1 MVSKVSIKGISL
13 RYARFITSL
22 VYIYIYLK
30 KLSILTKITQENVKL
45 GSSILIF
52 NLKFKLRTPLVFSF
66 SEISI
71 IGIRVRY
78 VELMMLL
85 LSTIKGTVNIR

>member
-1 MVSKVSIKGISL
+1 MASKVSIKGISL

-22 VYIYIYLK
+22 VYIYIFK
-30 KLSILTKITQENVKL
+30 ETVNITKITQENVKL

-52 NLKFKLRTPLVFSF
+52 NLKFKLRTLLVFSF

-78 VELMMLL
+78 VELMMVL
-85 LSTIKGTVNIR
+85 LSTIKGTVNIS

>member
-1 MVSKVSIKGISL
+1 M
-13 RYARFITSL
+13 
-22 VYIYIYLK
+22 YLK

-78 VELMMLL
+78 VELMMVL
-85 LSTIKGTVNIR
+85 LSTIKGTVNIS